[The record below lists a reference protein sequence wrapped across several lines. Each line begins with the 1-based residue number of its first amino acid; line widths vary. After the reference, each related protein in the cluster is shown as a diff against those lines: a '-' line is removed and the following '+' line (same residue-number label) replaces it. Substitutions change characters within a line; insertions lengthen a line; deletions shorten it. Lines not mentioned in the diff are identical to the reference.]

1 MRKLW
6 IGLAAV
12 VLLSFAVSVGRETV
26 VRPAQHKQETSTG
39 DPSPPKEDN
48 EALMRLLLL
57 IGLARRR

>member
-1 MRKLW
+1 MRNVW

-26 VRPAQHKQETSTG
+26 VRPAQDKQETITG

-48 EALMRLLLL
+48 EALVRLFVL

>member
-26 VRPAQHKQETSTG
+26 VRPAKYKQETSTG
-39 DPSPPKEDN
+39 DPSPRKEDN
-48 EALMRLLLL
+48 EALMRLFVL
-57 IGLARRR
+57 IGLARRQ